1 MVLPERDNAL
11 LPLKREYNQV
21 WHGFDRAQV
30 LQYLDHVEV
39 TLRRVMADRDAARA
53 QAGSMSRE
61 LETARTEIARL
72 RNRVDELKRPPE
84 RLEDLD
90 ERMQR
95 TAELANLRA
104 DEVVNRA
111 QVAAEEHWAASTELS
126 STLRERY
133 QNLIAALE
141 TQADALLAEHTNAL
155 EATRNEV
162 RKLTTE
168 AASRRTTLDIDAE
181 RKRRTIEHEFE
192 QSMKAQKAS
201 LEKQVA
207 DQQTASKNQ
216 AERRIAEATAEAK
229 RLVDEA
235 TARAK
240 RLVAEATAAAERRE
254 AEADRK
260 VRHLNSLSQ
269 EASARLQR
277 AHEVLAK
284 SQASL
289 EPLRDE
295 SVVDMSRPTDPVDA
309 PSSKPAAADPAA
321 RKPSP
326 GKDDA
331 SSSSMP
337 AAGAPSA
344 PADAPTKPAVKR
356 PDPTKYQQAGAQGR
370 R

>member
-39 TLRRVMADRDAARA
+39 NLRRVMADRDAARA
-53 QAGSMSRE
+53 QVTNLSRE
-61 LETARTEIARL
+61 LETSRTEIARL
-72 RNRVDELKRPPE
+72 RNRVEELKRPPE

-95 TAELANLRA
+95 TAEVANTRA
-104 DEVVNRA
+104 EEIVSRA

-133 QNLIAALE
+133 QNLISALE

-155 EATRNEV
+155 EATRTEV

-168 AASRRTTLDIDAE
+168 AAHRRTQLDIDAE

-201 LEKQVA
+201 LEKHVA
-207 DQQTASKNQ
+207 DQQRASKNQ

-235 TARAK
+235 TAEAK
-240 RLVAEATAAAERRE
+240 RLISEATAAAERRE
-254 AEADRK
+254 SEADRK
-260 VRHLNSLSQ
+260 LRHLKSLSI
-269 EASARLQR
+269 EAAARLQR
-277 AHEVLAK
+277 AHEVLAQ

-289 EPLRDE
+289 EPLHEE
-295 SVVDMSRPTDPVDA
+295 SVVDMSRATDKVDHPTTPA
-309 PSSKPAAADPAA
+309 AEKPTPAPAAAN
-321 RKPSP
+321 
-326 GKDDA
+326 
-331 SSSSMP
+331 
-337 AAGAPSA
+337 
-344 PADAPTKPAVKR
+344 ADAPTKPAVEK
-356 PDPTKYQQAGAQGR
+356 PDPDKYKRATAQGR
-370 R
+370 K